1 MLHINLQGEELIL
14 LPGKALYWPKEK
26 TLIAADLH
34 WGKTAHFRKNGI
46 AIPINAQHA
55 DESRLSTLVTHH
67 AAERLIIAGDMFHS
81 RENNQVTIFS
91 HWRLAHNELTIDLVL
106 GNHDKLAKD
115 IYTGNNMTV
124 HEEVLDVGPFLISHD
139 ILEDADKFY
148 IHGHIHPRFAASGKG
163 RGSIR
168 LACFCMNKQRMILP
182 SFGSFTGGSNVSE
195 KEFDHIYLIAEDEV
209 IQWC

>member
-1 MLHINLQGEELIL
+1 MLHINLQGEEVLL
-14 LPGKALYWPKEK
+14 LPGRALYWPKEK

-55 DESRLSTLVTHH
+55 DESRLSALVTHH

-81 RENNQVTIFS
+81 RENNQVTNFS
-91 HWRLAHNELTIDLVL
+91 HWRSAHNGLTIDLVL
-106 GNHDKLAKD
+106 GNHDILAKD

-124 HEEVLDVGPFLISHD
+124 HEEVLDAGPFLISHD
-139 ILEDADKFY
+139 ILEDAGKFY

-209 IQWC
+209 IQWQ